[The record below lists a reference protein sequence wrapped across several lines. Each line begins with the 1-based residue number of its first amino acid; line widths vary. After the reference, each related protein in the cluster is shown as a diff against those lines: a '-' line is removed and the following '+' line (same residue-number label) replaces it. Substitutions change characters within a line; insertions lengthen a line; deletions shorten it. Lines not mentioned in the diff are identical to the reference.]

1 MPLVAKPGEGQ
12 IVRRRRRAAV
22 PTVKK
27 SFTLH
32 VDIVQALDAAVGEG
46 EADNLSAFV
55 EAAIEEKLRRT
66 QRAKLYAAYRAAAK
80 DKTFM
85 ADMNDATA
93 RFDVVAAD
101 GLGEG

>member
-1 MPLVAKPGEGQ
+1 MPVVARAAAGQ

-32 VDIVQALDAAVGEG
+32 VDIVQPLDAAVGEG

-66 QRAKLYAAYRAAAK
+66 QRAKLYAAYRAAAL
-80 DKTFM
+80 DTTFM
-85 ADMNDATA
+85 ADMRDVTA
-93 RFDVVAAD
+93 RFDALVAD
-101 GLGEG
+101 GLGEV